1 MVEKMKNQEL
11 ITNKKPLDLQI
22 KNGIKY
28 FPVFVVLCVF
38 AFLLL
43 APLVWMCL
51 GSFKSDAEVMQYPP
65 KFFPQANHLLENWK
79 TVMTRIDFLTLTK
92 NTVIYAVGCTIPS
105 MFINA
110 LAGYAF
116 ARFNFK
122 GKNLLFLLFLATMMI
137 PFQVI
142 MVPLYSQL
150 FHMKLLN
157 TYLGLILPRATNAFG
172 IFMMRQFFVTLP
184 GGLEEAARIDG
195 ANAFQIYVRIMLP
208 LCKPA
213 MVTLTIFHAMYN
225 WNDLLYPLILATKP
239 EMKTLAAGL
248 ASFMGTHVVEYG
260 IIMAGAVLSLLPI
273 FIAYCLAQKAFVQG
287 IAMTGMKG

>member
-1 MVEKMKNQEL
+1 MKSKKFSIRKAISWLLL
-11 ITNKKPLDLQI
+11 I
-22 KNGIKY
+22 
-28 FPVFVVLCVF
+28 FV
-38 AFLLL
+38 AFLIIF
-43 APLVWMCL
+43 PFIWMVVT
-51 GSFKSDAEVMQYPP
+51 SFKTEADILSFPP
-65 KFFPQANHLLENWK
+65 VLFSGNYSFDNYKNIWS
-79 TVMTRIDFLTLTK
+79 RIPFLSYYK
-92 NTVIYAVGCTIPS
+92 NTLIFAGGVTIVSLICDS
-105 MFINA
+105 M
-110 LAGYAF
+110 AGYAF
-116 ARFNFK
+116 ARLHFK
-122 GKNLLFLLFLATMMI
+122 GRNLLFSMVLVTMMI

>member
-1 MVEKMKNQEL
+1 MKSKKFSIRKAISWLLL
-11 ITNKKPLDLQI
+11 I
-22 KNGIKY
+22 
-28 FPVFVVLCVF
+28 FV
-38 AFLLL
+38 AFLIIF
-43 APLVWMCL
+43 PFIWMVVT
-51 GSFKSDAEVMQYPP
+51 SFKTEADIRSFPP
-65 KFFPQANHLLENWK
+65 VLFSGNYSFDNYKNIWS
-79 TVMTRIDFLTLTK
+79 RIPFLSYYK
-92 NTVIYAVGCTIPS
+92 NTLIFAGGVTIVSLICDS
-105 MFINA
+105 M
-110 LAGYAF
+110 AGYAF
-116 ARFNFK
+116 ARLHFK
-122 GKNLLFLLFLATMMI
+122 GRNLLFSMVLVTMMI

-172 IFMMRQFFVTLP
+172 ISMMRQFFVTLP

>member
-1 MVEKMKNQEL
+1 MKSKKFSIRKAISWLLL
-11 ITNKKPLDLQI
+11 I
-22 KNGIKY
+22 
-28 FPVFVVLCVF
+28 FV
-38 AFLLL
+38 AFLIIF
-43 APLVWMCL
+43 PFIWMVVT
-51 GSFKSDAEVMQYPP
+51 SFKTEADIRSFPP
-65 KFFPQANHLLENWK
+65 VLFSGNYSFDNYKNIWS
-79 TVMTRIDFLTLTK
+79 RIPFLSYYK
-92 NTVIYAVGCTIPS
+92 NTLIFAGGVTIVSLICDS
-105 MFINA
+105 M
-110 LAGYAF
+110 AGYAF
-116 ARFNFK
+116 ARLHFK
-122 GKNLLFLLFLATMMI
+122 GRNLLFSMVLVTMMI

-157 TYLGLILPRATNAFG
+157 TYLGLILPRATHAFG

>member
-1 MVEKMKNQEL
+1 MKSKKFSIRKAISWLLL
-11 ITNKKPLDLQI
+11 I
-22 KNGIKY
+22 
-28 FPVFVVLCVF
+28 FV
-38 AFLLL
+38 AFLIIF
-43 APLVWMCL
+43 PFIWMVVT
-51 GSFKSDAEVMQYPP
+51 SFKTEADIRSFPP
-65 KFFPQANHLLENWK
+65 VLFSGNYSFNNYKNIWS
-79 TVMTRIDFLTLTK
+79 RIPFLSYYK
-92 NTVIYAVGCTIPS
+92 NTLIFAGGVTIVSLICDS
-105 MFINA
+105 M
-110 LAGYAF
+110 AGYAF
-116 ARFNFK
+116 ARLHFK
-122 GKNLLFLLFLATMMI
+122 GRNLLFSMVLVTMMI

>member
-1 MVEKMKNQEL
+1 MKSKKFSIRKAISWLLL
-11 ITNKKPLDLQI
+11 I
-22 KNGIKY
+22 
-28 FPVFVVLCVF
+28 FV
-38 AFLLL
+38 AFLIIF
-43 APLVWMCL
+43 PFIWMVVT
-51 GSFKSDAEVMQYPP
+51 SFKTEADIRSFPP
-65 KFFPQANHLLENWK
+65 VLFSGNYSFDNYKNIWS
-79 TVMTRIDFLTLTK
+79 RIPFLSYYK
-92 NTVIYAVGCTIPS
+92 NTLIFAGGVTIVSLICDS
-105 MFINA
+105 M
-110 LAGYAF
+110 AGYAF
-116 ARFNFK
+116 ARLHFK
-122 GKNLLFLLFLATMMI
+122 GRNLLFSMVLVTMMI

-195 ANAFQIYVRIMLP
+195 ANAYQIYVRIMLP

>member
-1 MVEKMKNQEL
+1 MVV
-11 ITNKKPLDLQI
+11 T
-22 KNGIKY
+22 
-28 FPVFVVLCVF
+28 
-38 AFLLL
+38 
-43 APLVWMCL
+43 
-51 GSFKSDAEVMQYPP
+51 SFKTEADIRSFPP
-65 KFFPQANHLLENWK
+65 VLFSGNYSFDNYKNIWS
-79 TVMTRIDFLTLTK
+79 RIPFLSYYK
-92 NTVIYAVGCTIPS
+92 NTLIFSGGVTIVSLICDS
-105 MFINA
+105 M
-110 LAGYAF
+110 AGYAF
-116 ARFNFK
+116 ARLHFK
-122 GKNLLFLLFLATMMI
+122 GRNLLFSMVLVTMMI

>member
-1 MVEKMKNQEL
+1 MKSKKFSIRKAISWLLL
-11 ITNKKPLDLQI
+11 I
-22 KNGIKY
+22 
-28 FPVFVVLCVF
+28 FV
-38 AFLLL
+38 AFLIIF
-43 APLVWMCL
+43 PFIWMVVT
-51 GSFKSDAEVMQYPP
+51 SFKTEADIRSFPP
-65 KFFPQANHLLENWK
+65 VLFSGNYSFDNYKNIWS
-79 TVMTRIDFLTLTK
+79 RIPFLSYYK
-92 NTVIYAVGCTIPS
+92 NTLIFAGGVTIVSLICDS
-105 MFINA
+105 M
-110 LAGYAF
+110 AGYAF
-116 ARFNFK
+116 ARLHFK
-122 GKNLLFLLFLATMMI
+122 GRNLLFSMVLVTMMI

-225 WNDLLYPLILATKP
+225 WNSRCGIWNYYGWSSVVF
-239 EMKTLAAGL
+239 AANL
-248 ASFMGTHVVEYG
+248 
-260 IIMAGAVLSLLPI
+260 
-273 FIAYCLAQKAFVQG
+273 YCLLSCSKG
-287 IAMTGMKG
+287 ICSGNCNDGNERIIVYEKNNTYNLPGQC

>member
-1 MVEKMKNQEL
+1 MKSKKFSIRKAISWLLL
-11 ITNKKPLDLQI
+11 I
-22 KNGIKY
+22 
-28 FPVFVVLCVF
+28 FV
-38 AFLLL
+38 AFLIIF
-43 APLVWMCL
+43 PFIWMVVT
-51 GSFKSDAEVMQYPP
+51 SFKTEADIRSFPP
-65 KFFPQANHLLENWK
+65 VLFSGNYSFDNYKNIWS
-79 TVMTRIDFLTLTK
+79 RIPFLSYYK
-92 NTVIYAVGCTIPS
+92 NTLIFAGGVTIVSLICDS
-105 MFINA
+105 M
-110 LAGYAF
+110 AGYAF
-116 ARFNFK
+116 ARLHFK
-122 GKNLLFLLFLATMMI
+122 GRNLLFSMVLVTMMI

-172 IFMMRQFFVTLP
+172 IFMMRQFYVTLP

>member
-1 MVEKMKNQEL
+1 MKSKKFSIRKAISWLLL
-11 ITNKKPLDLQI
+11 I
-22 KNGIKY
+22 
-28 FPVFVVLCVF
+28 FV
-38 AFLLL
+38 AFLIIF
-43 APLVWMCL
+43 PFIWMVVT
-51 GSFKSDAEVMQYPP
+51 SFKTEADIRSFPP
-65 KFFPQANHLLENWK
+65 VLFSGNYSFDNYKNIWS
-79 TVMTRIDFLTLTK
+79 RIPFLSYYK
-92 NTVIYAVGCTIPS
+92 NTLIFAGGVTIVSLICDS
-105 MFINA
+105 M
-110 LAGYAF
+110 AGYAF
-116 ARFNFK
+116 ARLHFK
-122 GKNLLFLLFLATMMI
+122 GRNLLFSMVLVTMMI

-142 MVPLYSQL
+142 MVLLYSQL

>member
-1 MVEKMKNQEL
+1 MKSKKFSIRKAISWLLL
-11 ITNKKPLDLQI
+11 I
-22 KNGIKY
+22 
-28 FPVFVVLCVF
+28 FV
-38 AFLLL
+38 AFLIIF
-43 APLVWMCL
+43 PFIWMVVT
-51 GSFKSDAEVMQYPP
+51 SFKTEADIRSFPP
-65 KFFPQANHLLENWK
+65 VLFSGNYSFDNYKNIWS
-79 TVMTRIDFLTLTK
+79 RIPFLSYYK
-92 NTVIYAVGCTIPS
+92 NTLIFAGGVTIVSLICDS
-105 MFINA
+105 M
-110 LAGYAF
+110 AGYAF
-116 ARFNFK
+116 ARLHFK
-122 GKNLLFLLFLATMMI
+122 GRNLLFSMVLVTMMI

-273 FIAYCLAQKAFVQG
+273 FIAYCLARKAFVQG

>member
-1 MVEKMKNQEL
+1 MKSKKFSIRKAISWLLL
-11 ITNKKPLDLQI
+11 I
-22 KNGIKY
+22 
-28 FPVFVVLCVF
+28 FV
-38 AFLLL
+38 AFLIIF
-43 APLVWMCL
+43 PFIWMVVT
-51 GSFKSDAEVMQYPP
+51 SFKTEADIRSFPP
-65 KFFPQANHLLENWK
+65 VLFSGNYSFDNYKNIWS
-79 TVMTRIDFLTLTK
+79 RIPFLSYYK
-92 NTVIYAVGCTIPS
+92 NTLIFAGGVTIVSLICDS
-105 MFINA
+105 M
-110 LAGYAF
+110 AGYAF
-116 ARFNFK
+116 ARLHFK
-122 GKNLLFLLFLATMMI
+122 GRNLLFSMVLVTMMI

>member
-1 MVEKMKNQEL
+1 MKSKKFSIRKAISWLLL
-11 ITNKKPLDLQI
+11 I
-22 KNGIKY
+22 
-28 FPVFVVLCVF
+28 FV
-38 AFLLL
+38 AFLIIFPFIWMVVTSFKTEADIRSFPPVLFSGNYSFDNYKNIWSRIPFL
-43 APLVWMCL
+43 SYYKNTLIFAGGVPLVSLIC
-51 GSFKSDAEVMQYPP
+51 D
-65 KFFPQANHLLENWK
+65 
-79 TVMTRIDFLTLTK
+79 
-92 NTVIYAVGCTIPS
+92 S
-105 MFINA
+105 M
-110 LAGYAF
+110 AGYAF
-116 ARFNFK
+116 ARLHFK
-122 GKNLLFLLFLATMMI
+122 GRNLLFSMVLVTMMI

>member
-1 MVEKMKNQEL
+1 MKSKKFSIRKAISWLLL
-11 ITNKKPLDLQI
+11 I
-22 KNGIKY
+22 
-28 FPVFVVLCVF
+28 FV
-38 AFLLL
+38 AFLIIF
-43 APLVWMCL
+43 PFIWMVVT
-51 GSFKSDAEVMQYPP
+51 SFKTEADIRSFPP
-65 KFFPQANHLLENWK
+65 VLFSGNYSFDNYKNIWS
-79 TVMTRIDFLTLTK
+79 RIPFLSYYK
-92 NTVIYAVGCTIPS
+92 NTLIFAGGVTIVSLICDS
-105 MFINA
+105 M
-110 LAGYAF
+110 AGYAF
-116 ARFNFK
+116 ARLHFK
-122 GKNLLFLLFLATMMI
+122 GRNLLFSMVLVTMMI

-184 GGLEEAARIDG
+184 GGLEEAARING

>member
-1 MVEKMKNQEL
+1 MKSKKFSIRKAISWLLL
-11 ITNKKPLDLQI
+11 I
-22 KNGIKY
+22 
-28 FPVFVVLCVF
+28 FV
-38 AFLLL
+38 AFLIIF
-43 APLVWMCL
+43 PFIWMVVT
-51 GSFKSDAEVMQYPP
+51 SFKTEADIRSFPP
-65 KFFPQANHLLENWK
+65 VLFSGNYSFDNYKNIWS
-79 TVMTRIDFLTLTK
+79 RIPFLSYYK
-92 NTVIYAVGCTIPS
+92 NTLIFAGGVTIVSLICDS
-105 MFINA
+105 M
-110 LAGYAF
+110 AGYAF
-116 ARFNFK
+116 ARLHFK
-122 GKNLLFLLFLATMMI
+122 GRNLLFSMVLVTMMI

-213 MVTLTIFHAMYN
+213 MVTLTIFHSMYN

>member
-1 MVEKMKNQEL
+1 MKSKKFSIRKAISWLLL
-11 ITNKKPLDLQI
+11 I
-22 KNGIKY
+22 
-28 FPVFVVLCVF
+28 FV
-38 AFLLL
+38 AFLIIF
-43 APLVWMCL
+43 PFIWMVVT
-51 GSFKSDAEVMQYPP
+51 SFKTEADIRSFPP
-65 KFFPQANHLLENWK
+65 VLFSGNYSFDNYKNIWS
-79 TVMTRIDFLTLTK
+79 RIPFLSYYK
-92 NTVIYAVGCTIPS
+92 NTLIFAGGVTIVSLICDS
-105 MFINA
+105 M
-110 LAGYAF
+110 AGYAF
-116 ARFNFK
+116 AQLHFK
-122 GKNLLFLLFLATMMI
+122 GRNLLFSMVLVTMMI

>member
-1 MVEKMKNQEL
+1 MNNRKISIGKIVTNMIL
-11 ITNKKPLDLQI
+11 IL
-22 KNGIKY
+22 
-28 FPVFVVLCVF
+28 V
-38 AFLLL
+38 AFLIVF
-43 APLVWMCL
+43 PFVWMVVTAFKTEADIR
-51 GSFKSDAEVMQYPP
+51 SFPP
-65 KFFPQANHLLENWK
+65 VLFSGNYIIDNFTNIWS
-79 TVMTRIDFLTLTK
+79 RIPFLAYYK
-92 NTVIYAVGCTIPS
+92 NTLIFAGGVTAVSLLFDS
-105 MFINA
+105 M
-110 LAGYAF
+110 AGYAF
-116 ARFNFK
+116 ARLRFRGRNA
-122 GKNLLFLLFLATMMI
+122 LFTLVLITMMI

-157 TYLGLILPRATNAFG
+157 SYMGLILPRATNAFG
-172 IFMMRQFFVTLP
+172 IFMMRQFFVSLP

-195 ANAFQIYVRIMLP
+195 ANAFQIYVKIMLP

-213 MVTLTIFHAMYN
+213 MITLTIFHFMYN

-273 FIAYCLAQKAFVQG
+273 FIAYCFAQKAFVQG

>member
-1 MVEKMKNQEL
+1 MKSKKFSIRKAISWLLL
-11 ITNKKPLDLQI
+11 I
-22 KNGIKY
+22 
-28 FPVFVVLCVF
+28 FV
-38 AFLLL
+38 AFLIIF
-43 APLVWMCL
+43 PFIWMVVT
-51 GSFKSDAEVMQYPP
+51 SFKTEADIRSFPP
-65 KFFPQANHLLENWK
+65 VLFSGNYSFDNYKNIWS
-79 TVMTRIDFLTLTK
+79 RIPFLSYYK
-92 NTVIYAVGCTIPS
+92 NTLIFAGGVTIVSLICDS
-105 MFINA
+105 M
-110 LAGYAF
+110 AGYAF
-116 ARFNFK
+116 ARLHFK
-122 GKNLLFLLFLATMMI
+122 GRNLLFSMVLVTMMI

-184 GGLEEAARIDG
+184 GGLEEAARIDE

>member
-1 MVEKMKNQEL
+1 VKSKKFSIRKAISWLLL
-11 ITNKKPLDLQI
+11 I
-22 KNGIKY
+22 
-28 FPVFVVLCVF
+28 FV
-38 AFLLL
+38 AFLIIF
-43 APLVWMCL
+43 PFIWMVVT
-51 GSFKSDAEVMQYPP
+51 SFKTEADIRSFPP
-65 KFFPQANHLLENWK
+65 VLFSGNYSFDNYKNIWS
-79 TVMTRIDFLTLTK
+79 RIPFLSYYK
-92 NTVIYAVGCTIPS
+92 NTLIFAGGVTIVSLICDS
-105 MFINA
+105 M
-110 LAGYAF
+110 AGYAF
-116 ARFNFK
+116 ARLHFK
-122 GKNLLFLLFLATMMI
+122 GRNLLFSMVLVTMMI

>member
-1 MVEKMKNQEL
+1 MKSKKFSIRKAISWLLL
-11 ITNKKPLDLQI
+11 I
-22 KNGIKY
+22 
-28 FPVFVVLCVF
+28 FV
-38 AFLLL
+38 AFLIIF
-43 APLVWMCL
+43 PFIWMVVT
-51 GSFKSDAEVMQYPP
+51 SFKTEADIRSFPP
-65 KFFPQANHLLENWK
+65 VLFSGNYSFDNYKNIWS
-79 TVMTRIDFLTLTK
+79 RIPFLSYYK
-92 NTVIYAVGCTIPS
+92 NTLIFAGGVTIVSLICDS
-105 MFINA
+105 M
-110 LAGYAF
+110 AGYAF
-116 ARFNFK
+116 ARLHFK
-122 GKNLLFLLFLATMMI
+122 GRNLLFSMVLVTMMI

-273 FIAYCLAQKAFVQG
+273 FIAYCLAQKAFV
-287 IAMTGMKG
+287 

>member
-1 MVEKMKNQEL
+1 MKS
-11 ITNKKPLDLQI
+11 KKFSIRKAISWLLSI
-22 KNGIKY
+22 
-28 FPVFVVLCVF
+28 FV
-38 AFLLL
+38 AFLIIF
-43 APLVWMCL
+43 PFIWMVVT
-51 GSFKSDAEVMQYPP
+51 SFKTEADIRSFPP
-65 KFFPQANHLLENWK
+65 VLFSGNYSFDNYKNIWS
-79 TVMTRIDFLTLTK
+79 RIPFLSYYK
-92 NTVIYAVGCTIPS
+92 NTLIFAGGVTIVSLICDS
-105 MFINA
+105 M
-110 LAGYAF
+110 AGYAF
-116 ARFNFK
+116 ARLHFK
-122 GKNLLFLLFLATMMI
+122 GRNLLFSMVLVTMMI

>member
-1 MVEKMKNQEL
+1 MKSKKFSIRKAISWLLL
-11 ITNKKPLDLQI
+11 I
-22 KNGIKY
+22 
-28 FPVFVVLCVF
+28 FV
-38 AFLLL
+38 AFLIIF
-43 APLVWMCL
+43 PFIWMVVT
-51 GSFKSDAEVMQYPP
+51 SFKTEADIRSFPP
-65 KFFPQANHLLENWK
+65 VLFSGNYSFDNYKNIWS
-79 TVMTRIDFLTLTK
+79 RIPFLSYYK
-92 NTVIYAVGCTIPS
+92 NTLIFAGGVTIVSLICDS
-105 MFINA
+105 M
-110 LAGYAF
+110 AGYAF
-116 ARFNFK
+116 ARLHFK
-122 GKNLLFLLFLATMMI
+122 GRNLLFSMVLVTMMI

-157 TYLGLILPRATNAFG
+157 TYLGLIIPRATKAFG

>member
-1 MVEKMKNQEL
+1 MKSKKFSIRKAISWLLL
-11 ITNKKPLDLQI
+11 I
-22 KNGIKY
+22 
-28 FPVFVVLCVF
+28 FV
-38 AFLLL
+38 AFLIIF
-43 APLVWMCL
+43 PFIWMVVT
-51 GSFKSDAEVMQYPP
+51 SFKTEADIRSFPP
-65 KFFPQANHLLENWK
+65 VLFSGNYSFDNYKNIWS
-79 TVMTRIDFLTLTK
+79 RIPFLSYYK
-92 NTVIYAVGCTIPS
+92 NTLIFAGGVTIVSLICDS
-105 MFINA
+105 M
-110 LAGYAF
+110 AGYAF
-116 ARFNFK
+116 ARLHFK
-122 GKNLLFLLFLATMMI
+122 GRNLLFSMVLVTMMI

-157 TYLGLILPRATNAFG
+157 TYLGLILPIATNAFG